1 MSFDNFFCR
10 SISRGFITFDLQ
22 LQVSFWWFDWGFKSA
37 SLASF
42 TSSVFAGARYNCLHV
57 YDHGLL
63 RIPHMAMQI
72 KLVGIAANTAALH
85 YIPFVYPIDNRPDK
99 YLVVSL

>member
-1 MSFDNFFCR
+1 MITSFVDQSPGALLL
-10 SISRGFITFDLQ
+10 SISNC
-22 LQVSFWWFDWGFKSA
+22 KSDSGGLTGVL
-37 SLASF
+37 SLLLSP
-42 TSSVFAGARYNCLHV
+42 VLRLLFAGARYNCLHV